1 MRNEKH
7 FTAHLDSLEALFGFV
22 RWKKDAMRPL
32 LLGTRGPGAAR
43 IGAVGL
49 GAEGLRAAGLRAAG
63 TATAAASNQAADMDL
78 ITIGSIYAA
87 TSTAAWL

>member
-1 MRNEKH
+1 MRNEKP
-7 FTAHLDSLEALFGFV
+7 FKAHLDSLEALFGFV

-32 LLGTRGPGAAR
+32 LLGTGGPGAAR

-49 GAEGLRAAGLRAAG
+49 GAEGLRAAGLKAAG
-63 TATAAASNQAADMDL
+63 TASAAASNQASHMHL
-78 ITIGSIYAA
+78 ITIRRIYAP